1 MTICYTAIQNKYRW
15 FLPGCVSC
23 LWEPIPVKAICSDAL
38 CCCNPGLKEE
48 SWMLQSSMQDDHK
61 KPTFPRLGYPGSS
74 PCHHHLG
81 NKDAWQ
87 AILYT
92 FINCELWGHHLLL
105 GFFSS
110 SILHSWDSPNVCTGL
125 NIIRLVTESAPC
137 LLCVVSH
144 SPPFSWSLYSL
155 NSPILS
161 LGSPMILPSVV
172 SSLQLITPSKV
183 ASLFLFSS
191 PDILYCSFYISSMC
205 LSIMMMAPFKY
216 KEFKEKTI
224 YL

>member
-1 MTICYTAIQNKYRW
+1 MHCAAVILALRKKAGCFSHQCKMTTRNPLSLDWGTPARH
-15 FLPGCVSC
+15 
-23 LWEPIPVKAICSDAL
+23 PVTTIWGIK
-38 CCCNPGLKEE
+38 
-48 SWMLQSSMQDDHK
+48 MLGRQFFIH
-61 KPTFPRLGYPGSS
+61 
-74 PCHHHLG
+74 
-81 NKDAWQ
+81 
-87 AILYT
+87 

-110 SILHSWDSPNVCTGL
+110 SILHSWDSPNACTGL

-137 LLCVVSH
+137 LLRVVSH

-205 LSIMMMAPFKY
+205 LSIMMMAPFKH